1 MKKTKSLVGIIL
13 IILTVIPFTLF
24 SQPKPPQ
31 EVRAVWI
38 HSSMFSQEKDQAVL
52 RMQEMLDNYTEIG
65 INNLFCF
72 SSLVFQHQK
81 EWDFLE
87 VLLEEAHK
95 RDIKVHPIFY
105 PGHRVKLE
113 GEIKE
118 NPEWLIRGMKGEIYL
133 HLNIAHPGVKQY
145 YVNKVKEALEYDI
158 DGIHLDYIRF
168 PVNQRFSYD
177 KATCDAFKKEY
188 GYSPIEVAHD
198 CGSMVWCEWI
208 RWNAKHVT
216 TLVREIKKTIEQS
229 GKDVVLGADVF
240 PDQGSATILIGQDW
254 EHWANEGII
263 DFVCPMFYTNDL
275 DLFRRY
281 VKAAVKA
288 ANGKCLV
295 YPGIACRS
303 SHNTNTPEGVVE
315 EVKIARETGANGV
328 VFFSGYSLKEE
339 FMNKLKL
346 DVFK

>member
-1 MKKTKSLVGIIL
+1 
-13 IILTVIPFTLF
+13 
-24 SQPKPPQ
+24 
-31 EVRAVWI
+31 
-38 HSSMFSQEKDQAVL
+38 MFSQEKDQAVL

-72 SSLVFQHQK
+72 SSLMFQHQK

-118 NPEWLIRGMKGEIYL
+118 NPEWLIRGMKGEIYP

-145 YVNKVKEALEYDI
+145 YLNKVKEALEYDI

-188 GYSPIEVAHD
+188 DYSPIEVAHD
-198 CGSMVWCEWI
+198 CGSMIWCEWI
-208 RWNAKHVT
+208 RWNAEHVT

-254 EHWANEGII
+254 EHWAEEGII

-315 EVKIARETGANGV
+315 EVKISRETGADGV
-328 VFFSGYSLKEE
+328 VFFSGYSLTDE
-339 FMNKLKL
+339 FITELKST
-346 DVFK
+346 VF